1 MQPASSQVPQPLRAP
16 QPEVRP
22 PASSGKRPAD
32 SPLFP
37 QDSETIEEAFASPEP
52 EPPLEEGSQP
62 NESTLP
68 EQAAPG
74 EKPEEEAEE
83 LQPEPEE
90 ESEEVNADAA
100 ENLLDYLSG
109 LTEYLPKD
117 VRSTY
122 EDGEMKLRMEALRS
136 KLKGEGGLHVIA
148 ERLKQ
153 QQHDSH
159 PKNYPSKPANA
170 ETVVSEEEQR
180 GLFSNKKPI
189 YPQQIES
196 TFGYLESLSEQH
208 PNHEIG
214 VALKRK
220 MRDII
225 MKLRGS

>member
-1 MQPASSQVPQPLRAP
+1 MQPASPQPP
-16 QPEVRP
+16 QPSPFPQAQARP
-22 PASSGKRPAD
+22 EARTPASSEKHPED

-37 QDSETIEEAFASPEP
+37 QDSETIEDALASPEP
-52 EPPLEEGSQP
+52 EPPVEESA
-62 NESTLP
+62 LP
-68 EQAAPG
+68 EQTTPKEAS
-74 EKPEEEAEE
+74 PEEEPEE

-109 LTEYLPKD
+109 LTEYLPND

-122 EDGEMKLRMEALRS
+122 EDSEMKLRMEALRS

-148 ERLKQ
+148 ERLKREQ
-153 QQHDSH
+153 QVSY
-159 PKNYPSKPANA
+159 PKNSPS
-170 ETVVSEEEQR
+170 ETAGTESVVTGEEQR
-180 GLFSNKKPI
+180 ELFSNKKPI

>member
-1 MQPASSQVPQPLRAP
+1 MLQPPQPQRFP
-16 QPEVRP
+16 QPEVRQ
-22 PASSGKRPAD
+22 PASSEKLPDD

-37 QDSETIEEAFASPEP
+37 QDRETIEDASTPPEP
-52 EPPLEEGSQP
+52 ENPVEESA
-62 NESTLP
+62 LP
-68 EQAAPG
+68 EQTSL
-74 EKPEEEAEE
+74 EEEPEE

-109 LTEYLPKD
+109 LTEYLPND

-122 EDGEMKLRMEALRS
+122 EDSEMKLRMEALRS

-153 QQHDSH
+153 QQASH
-159 PKNYPSKPANA
+159 PTNSPS
-170 ETVVSEEEQR
+170 ETAGTESVVTGEEQR
-180 GLFSNKKPI
+180 ELFSNKKHI